1 MRWGDFVW
9 LRLYLA
15 FFVVFILIGAFSKFD
30 ERLWLKDLA
39 YFSFFTLMLL
49 SLWLNVI
56 YIISIAF
63 WTQLNFWFIVLLQD
77 GQRGVLLIDKLK
89 GLTVIDLPLRLLR
102 PIKRMILFKKVI
114 MIIMALKM
122 QTQRRLIHTL
132 RIKMLVL
139 FATLQPHRSLELESW
154 RVRWRRI
161 YEHIVTILPGRVF
174 VINIVFVFLLT
185 NMVIFN
191 SK

>member
-1 MRWGDFVW
+1 
-9 LRLYLA
+9 
-15 FFVVFILIGAFSKFD
+15 
-30 ERLWLKDLA
+30 
-39 YFSFFTLMLL
+39 MLFA
-49 SLWLNVI
+49 LWLNII
-56 YIISIAF
+56 YIISIAL

-114 MIIMALKM
+114 MIIMIMALKM

-154 RVRWRRI
+154 RVR
-161 YEHIVTILPGRVF
+161 
-174 VINIVFVFLLT
+174 
-185 NMVIFN
+185 
-191 SK
+191 